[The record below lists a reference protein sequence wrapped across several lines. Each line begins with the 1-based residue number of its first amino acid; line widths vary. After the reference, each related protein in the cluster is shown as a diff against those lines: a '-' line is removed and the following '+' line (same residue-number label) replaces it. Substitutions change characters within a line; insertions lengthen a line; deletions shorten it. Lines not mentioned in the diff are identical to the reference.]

1 MKKDTLKS
9 LLPLGSVVSLKKGTK
24 KVLIVGRVQE
34 HVSSGKLYDYSAVY
48 YPEGMLDPHELFLF
62 QQEDIDKL
70 YHVGLQDND
79 EFIFRSFLEDK
90 LKEKNLLE

>member
-1 MKKDTLKS
+1 MKKETLKN
-9 LLPLGSVVSLKKGTK
+9 LLPLGSVVSLKQGTK
-24 KVLIVGRVQE
+24 KVLIVGRIQE
-34 HVSSGKLYDYSAVY
+34 HISSGKLYDYSAVY

-79 EFIFRSFLEDK
+79 KFVFRTFLEEK